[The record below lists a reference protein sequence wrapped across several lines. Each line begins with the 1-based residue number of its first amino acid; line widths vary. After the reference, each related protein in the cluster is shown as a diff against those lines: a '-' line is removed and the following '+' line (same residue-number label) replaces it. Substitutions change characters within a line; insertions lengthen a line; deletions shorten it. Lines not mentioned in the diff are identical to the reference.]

1 MKQGKMVKPLGSKSK
16 GKLVKKSKGK
26 PTKGKWFIV
35 DEENDEIDLAI
46 RLDQLASSMAVASNI
61 GALPDIN
68 VITVIITVIII
79 IIIIIPIIIFYSF
92 ILYLVRLTV
101 KTSPLW

>member
-1 MKQGKMVKPLGSKSK
+1 MVKPLGSKSK

-46 RLDQLASSMAVASNI
+46 RLDQLAGSMAVAGNI
-61 GALPDIN
+61 GALPVSSIISSVIN
-68 VITVIITVIII
+68 IVIDVVI
-79 IIIIIPIIIFYSF
+79 F
-92 ILYLVRLTV
+92 ILIILY
-101 KTSPLW
+101 